1 MQLSSQDICIKTNVK
16 YTLQHEWQTLG
27 DTEVSDARAGVV
39 GAGILEVLR
48 SVLSI
53 ASEWEGSTSQ
63 GRSPF

>member
-1 MQLSSQDICIKTNVK
+1 MQLSSQDICIKPNVE
-16 YTLQHEWQTLG
+16 YALQHEWQTLG
-27 DTEVSDARAGVV
+27 DMEASDVRAGVV
-39 GAGILEVLR
+39 GAGIMEVRR